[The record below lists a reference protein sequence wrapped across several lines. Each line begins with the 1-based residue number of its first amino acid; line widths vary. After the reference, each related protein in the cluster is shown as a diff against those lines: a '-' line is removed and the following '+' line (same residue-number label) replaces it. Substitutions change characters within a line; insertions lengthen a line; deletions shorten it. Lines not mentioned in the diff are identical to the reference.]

1 MSPEPTQAPPD
12 PEEAFQAPEQAIA
25 GSGALDIAE
34 QSLARPAAVMAV
46 GTALSRLTGVGRTI
60 AMALALGVTESRLA
74 DAYNLANTLPNVLY
88 ELLLGG
94 VITAVFIP
102 VVVQELRTKEERE
115 AWDSVSALVA
125 TSLAALCVVTV
136 VVIAAAPLIMSLFG
150 SRLPGADAGT
160 QEALSTF
167 WLRIFAIQI
176 VLYGFAAIAAGLLNS
191 HGRFAVPMFVP

>member
-1 MSPEPTQAPPD
+1 
-12 PEEAFQAPEQAIA
+12 
-25 GSGALDIAE
+25 
-34 QSLARPAAVMAV
+34 
-46 GTALSRLTGVGRTI
+46 
-60 AMALALGVTESRLA
+60 TESRLA

-136 VVIAAAPLIMSLFG
+136 VVIAAAPLIMSFFG
-150 SRLPGADAGT
+150 SPLHGGDARH
-160 QEALSTF
+160 Q
-167 WLRIFAIQI
+167 
-176 VLYGFAAIAAGLLNS
+176 AGDA
-191 HGRFAVPMFVP
+191 H